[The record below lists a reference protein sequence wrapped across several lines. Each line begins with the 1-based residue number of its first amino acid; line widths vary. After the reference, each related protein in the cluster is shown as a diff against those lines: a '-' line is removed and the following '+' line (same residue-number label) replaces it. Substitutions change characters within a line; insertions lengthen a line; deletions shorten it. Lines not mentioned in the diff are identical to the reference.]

1 MDKDLIAYLDERFRE
16 TAQQLAS
23 FREEAD
29 GRFRETAQQLASFR
43 EEADG
48 RFRETA
54 QQLASFR
61 DETDGRF
68 RESSQQLGSFRDET
82 ERLFEETNRRIEQ
95 VEDGVRYTQ
104 IMVEGVR
111 GDVRVLAEGVSAFD
125 GKLAAHRSEFKEEI
139 EEVKSLLQLSY
150 GDLNR
155 RIG

>member
-16 TAQQLAS
+16 GAQQLASFREEIDGRFRENSQQLAS

-29 GRFRETAQQLASFR
+29 GRFRENSQQLASFR
-43 EEADG
+43 EETDG
-48 RFRETA
+48 RFRENS

-61 DETDGRF
+61 KEA
-68 RESSQQLGSFRDET
+68 
-82 ERLFEETNRRIEQ
+82 ERRFEEANRRIEQ

-111 GDVRVLAEGVSAFD
+111 GDVQLLAEGVGAFD
-125 GKLAAHRSEFKEEI
+125 GKLAVHRLEFKEEI
-139 EEVKSLLQLSY
+139 EEVKALLHLSY
-150 GDLNR
+150 RDLNR